1 MTLSRRAFGHWLIA
15 ALFWLAACAA
25 SERSGAADAPAADP
39 IHIFLRPVALD
50 TRDPAVGH
58 VGKLIYHGGY
68 SLTANDP
75 RFGGWSGLSIG
86 VDGKLYAMISDR
98 GFWFDATVEHDAQG
112 GIVQLTDARL
122 GYLLNLSGYRQPGIR
137 GDAEGLSRTPE
148 GGFLV
153 SYERRHRIWYY
164 PPAEP
169 PFSILPKAVPMPAE
183 AAKMPE
189 NGGIEA
195 LVRLPGGRILALSEE
210 LVTEDGANVGWLGDG
225 RSWSQIS
232 YVAGPDFKP
241 TGAARMP
248 DGDILILERRFS
260 PMTVPGTRIVRVP
273 GSAIQPG
280 ARLRGEELALIQPP
294 LTFDN
299 FEGITVRVGPNGEV
313 LIYLISDDN
322 YFFLQRTLLLV
333 FELAPE

>member
-1 MTLSRRAFGHWLIA
+1 LKRRAFARWSVA
-15 ALFWLAACAA
+15 ALLWLAAGAA
-25 SERSGAADAPAADP
+25 PQASGAADAPDP
-39 IHIFLRPVALD
+39 IHIFVQPVALD
-50 TRDPAVGH
+50 TRDPAVDH
-58 VGKLIYHGGY
+58 VGKLIYRGGY
-68 SLTANDP
+68 SLTADDP
-75 RFGGWSGLSIG
+75 RFGGWSDLEISD
-86 VDGKLYAMISDR
+86 DGTRLTSISDR
-98 GFWFDATVEHDAQG
+98 GFWFDATVEHDAQS
-112 GIVQLTDARL
+112 GIAQLTDARL

-195 LVRLPGGRILALSEE
+195 LVRLPGGRILAISEE
-210 LVTEDGANVGWLGDG
+210 LLTEDGANIGWLGDG
-225 RSWSQIS
+225 RSWSRVS

-241 TGAARMP
+241 TGAARLP

-260 PMTVPGTRIVRVP
+260 RMTVPGTRIVRVP
-273 GSAIQPG
+273 GSAIQAG
-280 ARLRGEELALIQPP
+280 ARLQGEELAHIQPP

-299 FEGITVRVGPNGEV
+299 FEGITARIGPHGEV
-313 LIYLISDDN
+313 LIYVISDDN

-333 FELAPE
+333 FELSPE